1 MPRPAEEY
9 LAAALS
15 LMERN
20 ALHRDHVDWHA
31 LRSACSRR
39 AAGSSVPADTYDTI
53 RWALTQL
60 EDRHSFFAPPERGD
74 AAVAAGKWEGEVSLP
89 GGDWLPDRIAC
100 LRVPGFRGSP
110 RHATQYADALQT
122 QIAEM
127 DAVNPVGWVVDLTE
141 NWGGDMWP
149 MLAGLGPLLGEG
161 PLGSFVFQDESPALW
176 SYRAGRAWLRD
187 VAFARTTGDGYR
199 LRATAAPVALL
210 VSDRTASSGEAVLI
224 AFVGRLNARSFGTS
238 TCGLT
243 TANAGF
249 SLPDGA
255 TVMLTV
261 GTYADRLGRVYGHA
275 IEPDH
280 CVQGDVRKIQARA
293 AAWIEATKTAARE
306 PPSVHD
312 RSVT

>member
-1 MPRPAEEY
+1 MSRPSEEY

-20 ALHRDHVDWHA
+20 ALHRDRVDWHV
-31 LRSACSRR
+31 LRSVCSRR
-39 AAGSSVPADTYDTI
+39 LEGASVPADTYDTI

-60 EDRHSFFAPPERGD
+60 EDGHSFFAPPERGD
-74 AAVAAGKWEGEVSLP
+74 AAVASGEFEQEVSLP
-89 GGDWLPDRIAC
+89 GSEWLADRIAC

-127 DAVNPVGWVVDLTE
+127 DAADPVGWMVDLTG

-161 PLGSFVFQDESPALW
+161 ALGSFVFQDEPPAVW

-187 VAFARTTGDGYR
+187 VAFASTTGDGYR
-199 LRATAAPVALL
+199 LHANAVPVALL
-210 VSDRTASSGEAVLI
+210 VTDRTTSSGEAVLL
-224 AFVGRLNARSFGTS
+224 AFVGRANARSFGTS
-238 TCGLT
+238 TRGLT
-243 TANAGF
+243 TANEGF
-249 SLPDGA
+249 SMPDGA
-255 TVMLTV
+255 TIFLTV

-275 IEPDH
+275 IEPDQY
-280 CVQGDVRKIQARA
+280 VQGDVREIQTRA
-293 AAWIEATKTAARE
+293 AAWIDEMKTAARK
-306 PPSVHD
+306 PPFLHD